1 MRRNGVSL
9 LFGHEHLHLA
19 YMNLVSLLSASLS
32 SPNYSLLVAAAWQ
45 VAWQALR
52 EDVDAGDAPQAG
64 HPASVGA
71 VLSSQRLLLVSPQLR
86 VLVAAP
92 PGPAITSFLWLGP
105 ALLYATSDHQVCSM
119 RSTHPTLHPPPRH
132 ALCATARM
140 LSSGEFSA

>member
-1 MRRNGVSL
+1 M
-9 LFGHEHLHLA
+9 FEHDLVLA
-19 YMNLVSLLSASLS
+19 YMDLASLLSAGLCS
-32 SPNYSLLVAAAWQ
+32 SGHSSLVAAAWQ

-52 EDVDAGDAPQAG
+52 EDVDAGDATQAG

-105 ALLYATSDHQVCSM
+105 ALLYATSDHQVQ
-119 RSTHPTLHPPPRH
+119 STHPAHHLPP
-132 ALCATARM
+132 
-140 LSSGEFSA
+140 

>member
-1 MRRNGVSL
+1 ML
-9 LFGHEHLHLA
+9 IEHDLVLA
-19 YMNLVSLLSASLS
+19 YVDRGRLLSAGLCSPECS
-32 SPNYSLLVAAAWQ
+32 SLVAAEWQ

-105 ALLYATSDHQVCSM
+105 ALLYATSDHQV
-119 RSTHPTLHPPPRH
+119 
-132 ALCATARM
+132 
-140 LSSGEFSA
+140 